1 MRGIPVFKFFFFWM
15 SREWLWNSKR
25 NRKILWNLDLPFG
38 VTSLSTYS
46 WFMWTTA
53 SSVVYPAAVKLSL
66 YRSILMAC
74 SQSPTETTAENS
86 GELGSSNAVLGLKVE
101 WEDINGKRRDCI
113 GQTRETEGQTKRCY
127 GITVIRGQC
136 ALFLSFLLG
145 IHFRWTAL
153 DTESHSRS
161 LPILTW

>member
-1 MRGIPVFKFFFFWM
+1 M

-74 SQSPTETTAENS
+74 SQSPTDTTAENS
-86 GELGSSNAVLGLKVE
+86 GELGSSNAVFGLKVE
-101 WEDINGKRRDCI
+101 REDINGKRWDCI
-113 GQTRETEGQTKRCY
+113 GQTRETEGQTKRCKWDNCHSKLM
-127 GITVIRGQC
+127 C
-136 ALFLSFLLG
+136 AFFSLFFLG
-145 IHFRWTAL
+145 VHFRWTEL
-153 DTESHSRS
+153 DIESHSRS
-161 LPILTW
+161 LTILTW

>member
-1 MRGIPVFKFFFFWM
+1 MQVLERSCKIIFYQNERHSGFLFLFLM
-15 SREWLWNSKR
+15 SREWLWNSKG

-74 SQSPTETTAENS
+74 SQSPTDTTAENS
-86 GELGSSNAVLGLKVE
+86 GELGSSKAVFGLQVE
-101 WEDINGKRRDCI
+101 WEYVNRNKSDCI
-113 GQTRETEGQTKRCY
+113 RQTRETKGQTKRCKWSDCHLKLPC
-127 GITVIRGQC
+127 T
-136 ALFLSFLLG
+136 FFFFFFND
-145 IHFRWTAL
+145 IHFR
-153 DTESHSRS
+153 
-161 LPILTW
+161 